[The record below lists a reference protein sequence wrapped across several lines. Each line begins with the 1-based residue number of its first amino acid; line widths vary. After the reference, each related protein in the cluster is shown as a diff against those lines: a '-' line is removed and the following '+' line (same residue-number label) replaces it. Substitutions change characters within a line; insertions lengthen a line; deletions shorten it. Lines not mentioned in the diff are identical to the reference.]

1 MIKLIIG
8 IVVEE
13 ISVIIG
19 RIILTPL
26 IWEMGNSAGNM
37 DLYNLFILCMNL
49 ANIIPVGVLLLLGIL
64 LAVGHN

>member
-1 MIKLIIG
+1 MINLIIG

-13 ISVIIG
+13 ISVIIL

-26 IWEMGNSAGNM
+26 IWEMGNIAGNM
-37 DLYNLFILCMNL
+37 DGYNLFILCMDL
-49 ANIIPVGVLLLLGIL
+49 ANIIPAGILLLLGIL

>member
-1 MIKLIIG
+1 MINLIIG

-13 ISVIIG
+13 ISVIIL

-26 IWEMGNSAGNM
+26 IWEMGHIVGNM
-37 DLYNLFILCMNL
+37 DGYNLFIICMDL
-49 ANIIPVGVLLLLGIL
+49 ANIIPAGILLLLGIL